1 MAICHFAKSDI
12 SRGAGRSSVA
22 SAAYQAANT
31 LYSDRTQ
38 QFFSYERKAG
48 VLHTE
53 IFTPTGIAA
62 PTWMQ
67 DRQELWNRLEAA
79 HPRKNA
85 RLATQ
90 FTIALP
96 AELSEA
102 ERHALAREYTQLLA
116 DKLGVAADL
125 AIHAPS
131 REGDQRNHHV
141 HIMLTSL
148 KVTEQGFGER
158 YDFAINSTNRKAL
171 GMVPV
176 HQQIKDLR
184 TEWAHMANLHLAAA
198 GFETRIDARSFKER
212 GLDVAPTQ
220 HVGPNATE
228 MQRRGIL
235 IGNQALSPEA
245 EAHNVDVIRNDPS
258 QVLKILTDHE
268 AVFTRQDIARAVHR
282 YVGSHEGFAAALAA
296 VMTSPELVQLQGD
309 IRRHA
314 DGREI
319 EIQDGR
325 QVDRQG
331 AEVRD
336 PALQVSSS
344 DPLVDVARFSTS
356 DMVALEA
363 GMAAQA
369 VQLAARTQ
377 ASAGVAAGQ
386 SEDPLAAARQSALEA
401 LAEARRGADG
411 RAFALTA
418 EQAAALKHVTQSDR
432 LALVVGVAGAGK
444 STMLEAARR
453 TWEGAGYQVIGAA
466 LAATAAGNLA
476 ESSGIGSRTVDSL
489 LLGWQRRD
497 AWNAVSPGERA
508 NLESL
513 LSTMSAEQRAAYGG
527 PTPPPR
533 NLVQLGP
540 QSVLV
545 VDEAGMI
552 ESAKMARLVDEVHKT
567 GAKLVLV
574 GDPDQLPA
582 IGAGAAFRAMA
593 ERVGFAE
600 IATVYRQRE
609 EWQRQ
614 ATMDLS
620 RGRVGAALGAYAAHG
635 AIELTADLQSARE
648 AVVADY
654 MAQRAAEPGA
664 AAPLVLAHRNADVA
678 ALNSGIREAR
688 LAKGE
693 IEPGVLFS
701 GRNGNRLYAAG
712 DRVQL
717 LANGR
722 LEIQGGQLDG
732 RGRPILHDVR
742 NSDLGTVLEAAPGR
756 LVVQLDGTAP
766 GGGPR
771 PAVVISQ
778 AAYQA
783 IDHGYAVTVH
793 KAQGATADRV
803 MLLASPTLDRSL
815 AYVGL
820 SRHRDSVAVYAGRD
834 EFKDIAGLKE
844 GLGRWS
850 FKQSTLDYAQGFFSK
865 GQNAHRT
872 WVANETTARQEADR
886 AQRAVLLDNAGWEKA
901 KVAYRSMSSAALA
914 AAAKALTP
922 APVRPSDVDAHPDVK
937 RAVAGVVQL
946 ETRLADVA
954 RDYAAAIAAQRA
966 GDPAAAATVA
976 RLQPLKTSLE
986 MDLMRAER
994 REEQTRSATQR
1005 QLEQKAA
1012 VQRGRYDYTIKALD
1026 SAIARELRAGS
1037 TGSRAEILR
1046 SYRGMSA
1053 ADLAQALKERQP
1065 SLPTPDSVAADPA
1078 VRAASAIVE
1087 QAHKRHVADPT
1098 PQTQAALDRARADRT
1113 TAFDKAHAAQYLK
1126 AVSDRASW
1134 HQAVQILDRTIA
1146 REQRDDIRHAA
1157 RDAMLHQSLRQPM
1170 ALTAEQRSN
1179 ARQLVD
1185 SFKQAHADWRAS
1197 YSAPA
1202 AQDKASAELREQ
1214 RQALRDALGRQAD
1227 RVLADPAARQVA
1239 REQRLYDRA
1248 ETHSSLYKQAE
1259 SAEVASRRNVA
1270 LAVPADRDAL
1280 QAPAADGFNY
1290 VAGIR
1295 GVIPA
1300 QQADDRTAQQDS
1312 AAKIQSFRESLGRYY
1327 EAYSAS
1333 RQSASA
1339 EASSSSQ
1346 AEHRSELKGMRDE
1359 LRQHAD
1365 AVLAQPQAAA
1375 HALNSDMAASI
1386 VRYSSQGAE
1395 INRAEVA
1402 ERRQALLAEAPS
1414 AGKEPRQPVPA
1425 PVADRQPT
1433 DAADTRQRDEKTS
1446 AAMPTLSQAD
1456 RAERPAPAAEATSV
1470 QSAPA
1475 VAETRA
1481 GEAVKS
1487 SAEARPAQ
1495 GRAPQEQSTREPAGA
1510 NRLQPA
1516 PLSSSERQAK
1526 PSRSS
1531 SRQAE
1536 HPAQEARRSSAQR
1549 QQRVQDISELFGN
1562 RDPRHGDTRPEY
1574 LQKAE
1579 RKFDDDMRQQNASR
1593 SSDQQPT
1600 QPRRDIDNSRER

>member
-1 MAICHFAKSDI
+1 MAICHFAKSEI
-12 SRGAGRSSVA
+12 SRGAGRSTVA
-22 SAAYQAANT
+22 SAAYQAGET
-31 LYSDRTQ
+31 LYSNRTQ
-38 QFFSYERKAG
+38 QLFSYARKAG

-53 IFTPTGIAA
+53 IFIPEGVAA
-62 PTWMQ
+62 PSWMH
-67 DRQELWNRLEAA
+67 DRQELWNRLEEA

-96 AELSEA
+96 AELSEDQ
-102 ERHALAREYTQLLA
+102 RQALAREYTQLLA
-116 DKLGVAADL
+116 DRLGVVADL

-131 REGDQRNHHV
+131 RGGDQRNFHV
-141 HIMLTSL
+141 HILLTSL
-148 KVTEQGFGER
+148 KATEQGFGDR
-158 YDFAINSTNRKAL
+158 YHFAINSTNRKAL

-176 HQQIKDLR
+176 HEQIRDLR
-184 TEWAHMANLHLAAA
+184 TDWTRLANRHLARA
-198 GFETRIDARSFKER
+198 GLEVRLEARSFHDL
-212 GLDVAPTQ
+212 GLDIIPTQ
-220 HVGPNATE
+220 HVGPDAAE
-228 MQRRGIL
+228 MRRRGVQ
-235 IGNQALSPEA
+235 IGNVALTPEA
-245 EAHNVDVIRNDPS
+245 EAHNARIIRDDPG
-258 QVLKILTDHE
+258 QLLKILTASE

-282 YVGSHEGFAAALAA
+282 YVGGNDGFAAALAA
-296 VMTSPELVQLQGD
+296 VMSSPELVQLQGD

-319 EIQDGR
+319 EMQEGC

-331 AEVRD
+331 VEVRD

-344 DPLVDVARFSTS
+344 DPLVDVARFSS
-356 DMVALEA
+356 AQMVSLEA
-363 GMAAQA
+363 SMATQA

-377 ASAGVAAGQ
+377 ASAGAAAGPI
-386 SEDPLAAARQSALEA
+386 EDPLAAVRQSALEA
-401 LAEARRGADG
+401 LAEARRGPDG

-453 TWEGAGYQVIGAA
+453 TWEGGGYQVVGAA
-466 LAATAAGNLA
+466 LAATAAGNLS

-489 LLGWQRRD
+489 LLGWERRD
-497 AWNAVSPGERA
+497 AWNALSPDLRA
-508 NLESL
+508 SVEAV
-513 LSTMSAEQRAAYGG
+513 LSGLTAEQRAAYTG

-540 QSVLV
+540 HSVLV

-620 RGRVGAALGAYAAHG
+620 RGRVGAALDAYAAHG

-654 MAQRAAEPGA
+654 MAQRAAEPQTP
-664 AAPLVLAHRNADVA
+664 APLVLAHRNADVA

-693 IEPGVLFS
+693 IAPGVLFS
-701 GRNGNRLYAAG
+701 GRTGNRLYAAG

-722 LEIQGGQLDG
+722 LEIQGGQTDG
-732 RGRPILHDVR
+732 RGRSLMHDVR

-766 GGGPR
+766 GGGAR

-778 AAYQA
+778 SAYQA

-834 EFKDIAGLKE
+834 EFKDIAALKE

-865 GQNAHRT
+865 GQSAHRT

-901 KVAYRSMSSAALA
+901 KVAYRSMSAAALA

-922 APVRPSDVDAHPDVK
+922 APVKPSDVDAHPDVK
-937 RAVAGVVQL
+937 RAAAGVVQL
-946 ETRLADVA
+946 EARLADVA

-1012 VQRGRYDYTIKALD
+1012 VQRGRYDYTVKALD

-1037 TGSRAEILR
+1037 TGSRAETLR

-1053 ADLAQALKERQP
+1053 ADLAQVLKQRQP
-1065 SLPTPDSVAADPA
+1065 SLPTPDTVSDDPA
-1078 VRAASAIVE
+1078 VRAASVLVE
-1087 QAHKRHVADPT
+1087 QAHQRHVANPT
-1098 PQTQAALDRARADRT
+1098 PQTQVALDKARADRAQT
-1113 TAFDKAHAAQYLK
+1113 FDQAHARQYH
-1126 AVSDRASW
+1126 AAASERATW
-1134 HQAVQILDRTIA
+1134 HQAVRILDRAIA
-1146 REQRDDIRHAA
+1146 REQREDVRHAT
-1157 RDAMLHQSLRQPM
+1157 RDALLHQSLLQPM
-1170 ALTAEQRSN
+1170 TLTAEQRTN
-1179 ARQLVD
+1179 AQQLVA
-1185 SFKQAHADWRAS
+1185 SFRQALADWRAS
-1197 YSAPA
+1197 YKPA
-1202 AQDKASAELREQ
+1202 ATQGADAAELRLQ
-1214 RQALRDALGRQAD
+1214 RQALRDAVGRQAD
-1227 RVLADPAARQVA
+1227 RVLADPAARQIA
-1239 REQRLYDRA
+1239 REQRLSDKA

-1259 SAEVASRRNVA
+1259 SSEIASRRNVA
-1270 LAVPADRDAL
+1270 LGVPTERDAL
-1280 QAPAADGFNY
+1280 QAPEADGFNY
-1290 VAGIR
+1290 VAGLR
-1295 GVIPA
+1295 GVIPP
-1300 QQADDRTAQQDS
+1300 QPADDRAAQQDS
-1312 AAKIQSFRESLGRYY
+1312 ATRIQSFRDTLDRYH
-1327 EAYSAS
+1327 EAYAADRQAKAADSTASPSAD
-1333 RQSASA
+1333 RRA
-1339 EASSSSQ
+1339 
-1346 AEHRSELKGMRDE
+1346 ELKEMRDE
-1359 LRQHAD
+1359 LRQQAD
-1365 AVLAQPQAAA
+1365 AILSRPQAAA
-1375 HALNSDMAASI
+1375 HALNSDVAANL
-1386 VRYSSQGAE
+1386 VRHSTQGAE
-1395 INRAEVA
+1395 INRAEVT
-1402 ERRQALLAEAPS
+1402 ERRQALLAEIPDFAKEAHPEERKANAPLS
-1414 AGKEPRQPVPA
+1414 GVR
-1425 PVADRQPT
+1425 
-1433 DAADTRQRDEKTS
+1433 DTE
-1446 AAMPTLSQAD
+1446 
-1456 RAERPAPAAEATSV
+1456 RA
-1470 QSAPA
+1470 
-1475 VAETRA
+1475 
-1481 GEAVKS
+1481 AVKS
-1487 SAEARPAQ
+1487 IAKEPHVSERNHTRPSSA
-1495 GRAPQEQSTREPAGA
+1495 SKREPQRRSHSTG
-1510 NRLQPA
+1510 NGPA
-1516 PLSSSERQAK
+1516 PPR
-1526 PSRSS
+1526 
-1531 SRQAE
+1531 
-1536 HPAQEARRSSAQR
+1536 H
-1549 QQRVQDISELFGN
+1549 VNDISELQN
-1562 RDPRHGDTRPEY
+1562 IHSRPDTRPDY
-1574 LQKAE
+1574 IRRAE
-1579 RKFDDDMRQQNASR
+1579 AKFSEAM
-1593 SSDQQPT
+1593 
-1600 QPRRDIDNSRER
+1600 RERDQANGANHWPLQSGRGNDFDRGR